1 MEIVHDEAKKQ
12 FKVEVDGY
20 TAHVAYQLTEDGG
33 LDIRQEDGGLDIRHT
48 IVPEEIGGR
57 GIASALVKAA
67 YDYARCKC
75 LKPVATCS
83 YAVIWLQRH
92 PEYQGDV
99 SCDYGGKGT
108 CAI

>member
-20 TAHVAYQLTEDGG
+20 TAHVAY
-33 LDIRQEDGGLDIRHT
+33 IRHT

-75 LKPVATCS
+75 LKPIATCA
-83 YAVIWLQRH
+83 YAVVWLQRH

-108 CAI
+108 CAV

>member
-20 TAHVAYQLTEDGG
+20 TAHVA
-33 LDIRQEDGGLDIRHT
+33 
-48 IVPEEIGGR
+48 R

>member
-1 MEIVHDEAKKQ
+1 MYKNQNLYLMEIVHDEAKKQ

-33 LDIRQEDGGLDIRHT
+33 LDIRHT
-48 IVPEEIGGR
+48 IVPEEIGG
-57 GIASALVKAA
+57 
-67 YDYARCKC
+67 
-75 LKPVATCS
+75 
-83 YAVIWLQRH
+83 Q
-92 PEYQGDV
+92 YQGDV

>member
-1 MEIVHDEAKKQ
+1 MYKNQNLYLMEIVHDEAKKQ

-20 TAHVAYQLTEDGG
+20 TAHVAYQLTE
-33 LDIRQEDGGLDIRHT
+33 
-48 IVPEEIGGR
+48 GR

-75 LKPVATCS
+75 LKPVATCA
-83 YAVIWLQRH
+83 YAVVWLQRH